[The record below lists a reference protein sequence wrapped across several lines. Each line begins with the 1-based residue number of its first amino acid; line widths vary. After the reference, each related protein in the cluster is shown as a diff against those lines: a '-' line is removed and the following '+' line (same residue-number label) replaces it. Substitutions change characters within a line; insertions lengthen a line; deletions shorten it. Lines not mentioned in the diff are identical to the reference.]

1 MAHAEASLAP
11 LPARRLP
18 RAVRAFL
25 ETETSGGAVL
35 LVAAVIA
42 LAWANSPWKEG
53 YHAFWETGL
62 LLRVGGVE
70 RAMDLRHLVNDALMA
85 LFFFVVGLEIKRE
98 LVTGELR
105 TWRHAALPAFGAL
118 GGMVV
123 PAVLYLTVNAGSP
136 GHGGWGIPMA
146 TDIAFAV
153 GVVALLGRRVH
164 PSLKVFL
171 LALAIVDDIG
181 AILVIAVFYSH
192 GFRPEALLVAAGLVA
207 AVVALRA
214 ARVLW
219 VPLYA
224 LVGALL
230 WAAVYE
236 SGVHATIAGVVLGL
250 LAPARP
256 LTAASVASEWSA
268 DLAVEP
274 GPAEVKAMTALA
286 KSTVS
291 VAERLEHMLHPLTS
305 FAIVPVFALA
315 NAGVTVESS
324 ALRAPGALRVAV
336 GVALGLVAGKLLGVT
351 AFSWAALRLR
361 LASLPEGMRFPQLV
375 ALAATA
381 GIGFTVSLF
390 IAGLAFDGPELEAA
404 AKIGILGASVAAA
417 LAGLALLAATCRRP
431 DDDSQPPEG

>member
-18 RAVRAFL
+18 RAVRTFL
-25 ETETSGGAVL
+25 ETETSGGLVL
-35 LVAAVIA
+35 LVAGVVA
-42 LAWANSPWKEG
+42 LAWANSPWREG
-53 YHAFWETGL
+53 YHALWGTEL
-62 LLRVGGVE
+62 LVRIGDVE
-70 RAMDLRHLVNDALMA
+70 RGADLRHVVNDGLMV

-98 LVTGELR
+98 LVSGELR

-118 GGMVV
+118 GGMAV
-123 PAVLYLTVNAGSP
+123 PAALYLAVNAGQAGSE
-136 GHGGWGIPMA
+136 GWGIPMA

-153 GVVALLGRRVH
+153 GVVALLGDRVH

-181 AILVIAVFYSH
+181 AILVIAAFYSH
-192 GFRPEALLVAAGLVA
+192 GLAAGALLAALGLTGLVA
-207 AVVALRA
+207 ALRA
-214 ARVLW
+214 ARVVW

-224 LVGALL
+224 MVGVLL

-250 LAPARP
+250 LTPARP
-256 LTAASVASEWSA
+256 LTPASVAGAWSA

-274 GPAEVKAMTALA
+274 GPAELKTMTTLA
-286 KSTVS
+286 RSTVS
-291 VAERLEHMLHPLTS
+291 VAERLQHLLHPVTS

-315 NAGVTVESS
+315 NAGVTVDSD
-324 ALRAPGALRVAV
+324 ALRAPGAGR
-336 GVALGLVAGKLLGVT
+336 VALGVGLGLVLGKLVGIT

-361 LASLPEGMRFPQLV
+361 LASLPEGLRFPQLV

-390 IAGLAFDGPELEAA
+390 IAGLAFDGPDLVGA
-404 AKIGILGASVAAA
+404 AKIGILSASVAAA
-417 LAGLALLAATCRRP
+417 LAGLGLLVVTNTRAPA
-431 DDDSQPPEG
+431 DDSGPAG